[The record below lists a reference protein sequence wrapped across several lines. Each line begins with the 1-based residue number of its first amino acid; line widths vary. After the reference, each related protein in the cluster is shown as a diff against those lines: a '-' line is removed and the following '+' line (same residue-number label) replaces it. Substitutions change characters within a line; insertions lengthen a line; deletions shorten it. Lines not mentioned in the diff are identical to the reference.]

1 MNKQKE
7 QEWKID
13 VGGFK
18 QILLRRKATVERF
31 RFPWTYEQS
40 VNAIMAAY
48 QANVELRHRTFV
60 NDEATA
66 RHIADAARWLTA
78 SRPKFGMMLCGR
90 CGNGKTTLAM
100 AIRDLVAYI
109 CRDRNDDGR
118 NGVRQVKALDICVA
132 AKNNPLYF
140 GGLCSVPML
149 AIDDL
154 GTEPAEVLSYGNV
167 LSPVIDLL
175 SRRYDDQLFT
185 IVTTNLTPKQI
196 REHYGE
202 RMADR
207 FNEMF
212 ERIIFDNP
220 TYRQS

>member
-1 MNKQKE
+1 
-7 QEWKID
+7 
-13 VGGFK
+13 
-18 QILLRRKATVERF
+18 
-31 RFPWTYEQS
+31 
-40 VNAIMAAY
+40 
-48 QANVELRHRTFV
+48 
-60 NDEATA
+60 
-66 RHIADAARWLTA
+66 
-78 SRPKFGMMLCGR
+78 
-90 CGNGKTTLAM
+90 
-100 AIRDLVAYI
+100 
-109 CRDRNDDGR
+109 
-118 NGVRQVKALDICVA
+118 
-132 AKNNPLYF
+132 
-140 GGLCSVPML
+140 ML

>member
-1 MNKQKE
+1 
-7 QEWKID
+7 
-13 VGGFK
+13 
-18 QILLRRKATVERF
+18 
-31 RFPWTYEQS
+31 
-40 VNAIMAAY
+40 MAAY

-66 RHIADAARWLTA
+66 RHVADAARWLTA
-78 SRPKFGMMLCGR
+78 SRPKFGMMLCGS

-109 CRDRNDDGR
+109 CRDRNGDGR